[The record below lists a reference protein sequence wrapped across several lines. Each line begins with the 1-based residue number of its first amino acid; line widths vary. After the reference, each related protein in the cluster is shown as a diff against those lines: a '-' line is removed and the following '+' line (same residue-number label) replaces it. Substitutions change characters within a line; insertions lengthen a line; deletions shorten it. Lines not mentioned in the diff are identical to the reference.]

1 MPSLLENLQ
10 RRLDD
15 LPIPDILHRSHS
27 SHPQE
32 PAPGLEASPRLRVRP
47 FPHQLPQAGQPHP
60 PAPGPFP
67 RLQATHPSQGLHQHP
82 RPQPAASQP
91 QHVARPTW
99 NAHAEPPIVRQGI
112 LASDNWLSDLPDTP
126 EAPRASAAAQRQAVA
141 DVLFEAAAGESAVG
155 ENESV
160 REEPSWLDDAAAYDA
175 AAAQMEEEDMSALEI
190 LSDGDDSPVHAVRSQ
205 ARLNL
210 SHLEHLLLSDSE
222 EEDDSRPG
230 DSPPAPD
237 RQSTDAPAQAS
248 SMTDVLVLDSEE
260 EANPAA
266 MSAAA
271 VDSSSQPASQ
281 ITGDPS
287 VDQACRN
294 SPCRNSPPEVAN
306 GHDGRPRVVM
316 SDVTSRFPTEQQ
328 LPQQLPEDASDKPSD
343 GSFQLQRRSRQ
354 PRACRGLVPTDT
366 GTGAAASSSNSH
378 SAAGIA
384 DTQDGPMLR
393 PVLRSAARSL
403 AMQSAS
409 LSSEPSSNETFA
421 QTGRSTRRQA
431 RLNQQPSHSSSHQ
444 APQHEQVSQADL
456 PSDDDFAVLS
466 RPVRSNRSAAASQAA
481 SVEPGTAQLQ
491 SRNKPASN
499 GAQAGAAEQAPG
511 VRKNRPRLQLNR
523 NPARKGAEGMATGSG
538 AAGRSALA
546 SDL

>member
-27 SHPQE
+27 SQPPE

-47 FPHQLPQAGQPHP
+47 FPHQLPQARQPHP

-99 NAHAEPPIVRQGI
+99 NAHAEPPVIRQGI
-112 LASDNWLSDLPDTP
+112 LASEDWLSDLPDTP

-175 AAAQMEEEDMSALEI
+175 AAAQMEEEDMNALEI

-222 EEDDSRPG
+222 EEDDGHPG
-230 DSPPAPD
+230 GSPPASD

-248 SMTDVLVLDSEE
+248 SMMDVLVLDSEE

-271 VDSSSQPASQ
+271 ADSSNQPASQ
-281 ITGDPS
+281 VTGDQNPS
-287 VDQACRN
+287 VDQAC
-294 SPCRNSPPEVAN
+294 PDSPPEVAN

-354 PRACRGLVPTDT
+354 PRACRGLLPTDT
-366 GTGAAASSSNSH
+366 GTGAAASNSH
-378 SAAGIA
+378 SAAA
-384 DTQDGPMLR
+384 STDTQDGPMLR

-409 LSSEPSSNETFA
+409 LASEPSSTETFA

-431 RLNQQPSHSSSHQ
+431 RLNQQPSQSSSHQ

-466 RPVRSNRSAAASQAA
+466 RPLRSNRSAAASQAA

-523 NPARKGAEGMATGSG
+523 NPARKGAEGTATGSG
-538 AAGRSALA
+538 AAGRSTLA